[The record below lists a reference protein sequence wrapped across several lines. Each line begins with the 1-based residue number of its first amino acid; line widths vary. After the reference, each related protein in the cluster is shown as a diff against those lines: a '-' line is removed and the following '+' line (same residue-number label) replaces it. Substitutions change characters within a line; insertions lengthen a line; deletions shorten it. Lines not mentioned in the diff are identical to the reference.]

1 MSDNR
6 PFTFLVGGKA
16 GTGVKS
22 AATSA
27 AELFRRWGRRSF
39 QNDDYQSLIRGG
51 HSFSTV
57 TSACR
62 PVFSQYRRADL
73 VVCFDQRSVDAH
85 RDDVADDGV
94 LVFDRDNVKDGNGI
108 GLPLSE
114 LAKGYPLPDL
124 MLGVGALAVLGAAI
138 GLTQEELSGLVADEY
153 AHGREDNLRC
163 AAAVYNEVPDS
174 LKGRLELA
182 RTDEKFAN
190 IGGNEAIALGAAA
203 AGLDLYFAY
212 PMTPATS
219 ILHFLAAQGPELGVT
234 AVHPENEIAVVNMA
248 IGAAFAGA
256 RAMVGT
262 SGGGYALMQE
272 GFSLAGMTEAPLLC
286 VVSSRPGPSTGVPT
300 YTAQADLD
308 LVLNSG
314 HGEFPRII
322 ASPGTVEQAY
332 SLAADLLALA
342 WRFQVPA
349 VLLTEKHLS
358 ECRMSLDFR
367 PDRAAWAEPLM
378 RPQGEFKRYRSTDDG
393 VSPLLFPPSDEL
405 IKWNS
410 YEHDESGFTTE
421 APGPIAAM
429 LDKRQRKAA
438 SIAGAVGRLEPLRVH
453 GDKGPAIVTY
463 GSNVMSVLEAL
474 ACGGIT
480 ARVVQPLFLEP
491 LPVGQLAEFRDSRP
505 VVVEQ
510 SVTGSFARLLRERAG
525 IEPGVEIRR
534 YDGRPFDPEEL
545 AARLKEAL

>member
-1 MSDNR
+1 MKDHAR
-6 PFTFLVGGKA
+6 FTFLVGGKA

-22 AATSA
+22 AATAA
-27 AELFRRWGRRSF
+27 AELFRRLGRRSF

-57 TSACR
+57 TSACH

-73 VVCFDQRSVDAH
+73 AVCFDERSVDAH
-85 RDDVADDGV
+85 RDHIADKGV
-94 LVFDRDNVKDGNGI
+94 LVYDQDKVEDADGI

-114 LAKGYPLPDL
+114 LAGEYPRPDL

-138 GLTQEELSGLVADEY
+138 GLKQVELAELVGDEY
-153 AHGREDNLRC
+153 ARGKQDNLKY
-163 AAAVYNEVPDS
+163 AAAVYEKATES
-174 LKGRLELA
+174 LKGRFELA
-182 RTDEKFAN
+182 RTEEDFTN
-190 IGGNEAIALGAAA
+190 IGGNEAVALGAAA

-219 ILHFLAAQGPELGVT
+219 ILHFLAAHGPDLGVV

-300 YTAQADLD
+300 YTAQADLN

-314 HGEFPRII
+314 HGEFPRVV
-322 ASPGTVEQAY
+322 ASPGTVEQAFC
-332 SLAADLLALA
+332 LAADLLTLA

-367 PDRAAWAEPLM
+367 PDRPAWAEPVTHAE
-378 RPQGEFKRYRSTDDG
+378 GEFRRYRITGDG
-393 VSPLLFPPSDEL
+393 VSPLLFPPSDEV
-405 IKWNS
+405 IKWSS
-410 YEHDESGFTTE
+410 YEHDEAGYTTE
-421 APGPIAAM
+421 ARPGITAM
-429 LDKRQRKAA
+429 QDKRLAKAA
-438 SIAGAVGRLEPLRVH
+438 TLEQAVGELDTVRVH
-453 GDKGPAIVTY
+453 GEGPLIVTW
-463 GSNVMSVLEAL
+463 GSTLMSVLEAL
-474 ACGGIT
+474 EFGGIA

-491 LPVGQLAEFRDSRP
+491 LPVRRLAELRGRKP

-510 SVTGSFARLLRERAG
+510 SATGSFARLLRERAG
-525 IEPGVEIRR
+525 VEPGAEIRQ